1 MMGRGM
7 EEKLVYQLKVTLRG
21 SSPPIWRRVQ
31 VPADLTLD
39 RLHRV
44 LQVVMGWT
52 DSHLHQFQVGETYFG
67 TPNPE
72 FSFEVKNEKRIRLSE
87 VLRRP
92 KARMVYEY
100 DFGDGWEHDVVL
112 EAAVPA
118 TPRGR
123 YPLVLA
129 GKRRCP
135 PEDVGGI
142 GGYYHFLEAM
152 GDPNHPE
159 HRDMKEW
166 WDAPFDPEEFDVKE
180 INFAIHGGWR
190 RRRSDV

>member
-1 MMGRGM
+1 MSGVARA
-7 EEKLVYQLKVTLRG
+7 KVVYQLKVTLRDTR
-21 SSPPIWRRVQ
+21 PPIWRRVQ
-31 VPADLTLD
+31 VSGDITLF
-39 RLHRV
+39 RLHRI

-52 DSHLHQFQVGETYFG
+52 DSHFHQFRVGETHYG

-72 FSFEVKNEKRIRLSE
+72 FEFEVKNEKRFRLTD

-100 DFGDGWEHDVVL
+100 DFGDGWEHDIVL

-118 TPRGR
+118 SPGER

-142 GGYYHFLEAM
+142 LGYYHFLRVM
-152 GDPNHPE
+152 QDPKHAE
-159 HRDMKEW
+159 HRDMREW
-166 WDAPFDPEEFDVKE
+166 CGGPFDPDTFDVQDG
-180 INFAIHGGWR
+180 NRAFHGGWGPR
-190 RRRSDV
+190 RPDA

>member
-1 MMGRGM
+1 MDD
-7 EEKLVYQLKVTLRG
+7 KIVYQLKVTLRG
-21 SSPPIWRRVQ
+21 ARPSIWRRVQ
-31 VPADLTLD
+31 VPSDLTLG
-39 RLHRV
+39 RLHQI

-52 DSHLHQFQVGETYFG
+52 DSHLHQFRVGDACYG

-72 FSFEVKNEKRIRLSE
+72 CGFEVKNEKKVRLGE

-92 KARMVYEY
+92 KARLVYEY

-112 EAAVPA
+112 EATVPA
-118 TPRGR
+118 TPGAR

-142 GGYYHFLEAM
+142 GGYYHFQQAIA
-152 GDPNHPE
+152 DPKHPE

-166 WDAPFDPEEFDVKE
+166 LGESFDPNVFDPQE
-180 INFAIHGGWR
+180 INRAFHGGWGP
-190 RRRSDV
+190 RRSDV